1 MHTAE
6 SYIQDWAEEGLSEQ
20 DFFYVVSKCG
30 ARLQRDVQQNQK
42 RGEPG
47 RGKVV
52 GHYHFEAGLNPVLLA
67 DKIDTDLRR
76 AIEFVLRVKPYSEAE
91 ILKKDIVTF
100 LRILAE
106 AEQEEIEKAERL
118 KKQADE

>member
-1 MHTAE
+1 M
-6 SYIQDWAEEGLSEQ
+6 
-20 DFFYVVSKCG
+20 
-30 ARLQRDVQQNQK
+30 
-42 RGEPG
+42 
-47 RGKVV
+47 
-52 GHYHFEAGLNPVLLA
+52 LA

>member
-1 MHTAE
+1 M
-6 SYIQDWAEEGLSEQ
+6 
-20 DFFYVVSKCG
+20 
-30 ARLQRDVQQNQK
+30 
-42 RGEPG
+42 
-47 RGKVV
+47 
-52 GHYHFEAGLNPVLLA
+52 
-67 DKIDTDLRR
+67 
-76 AIEFVLRVKPYSEAE
+76 RVKPYSEAE